1 MYMIPIFHSIARCL
15 MCSAS
20 RPGAGDWVRETGQSS
35 CSLCATGS
43 YLSQHCTRS
52 HPPGEQNLNLKF
64 FHFIFHSLTDTF
76 RWCAGASQCLQC
88 VAGSYA
94 SAPGLSTCSQC
105 GTGSY
110 SNGSGASSCRSCQDT
125 IATSPESSNCAIP
138 GSSPSSTLVVA
149 LCSSIGGCF
158 VLGVIL
164 FIVWKRRS
172 GIRSAWDG
180 SKSSAVAPSKETEDS
195 DPQPTFQDSEFDNLT
210 NNNPDPA
217 VSGDE
222 RQRIFEILKSCG
234 EFNVDLEY
242 LIAETPSELQAGG
255 DAESAH
261 GLEVRMCIP
270 SGDANVGVRWLLG
283 VEGIQQ
289 EVGELLRTLDEEP
302 AKKIQGWLDYILKET
317 TDEKEFPNGIRDK
330 GRGNVTLEHFVNH
343 RKAKDAKL
351 SKAEVVALRFYTT
364 HAFAYINMPL
374 RDSKRFKN
382 NERCPLPYT
391 TLLAEKGIKKLRSGA
406 SSLSPRVVW
415 RGMSNLECSEHFM
428 KNGGTEFAFMSTSTD
443 LEVALRYSLS
453 KFPLL
458 FRIVPAGFLSC
469 GVDVEWLSAFPHEQE
484 ILFPPLTYLRPTGAA
499 DCIEWRT
506 PAGLKICVTVVEV
519 KPSIP

>member
-43 YLSQHCTRS
+43 YLSQH
-52 HPPGEQNLNLKF
+52 
-64 FHFIFHSLTDTF
+64 
-76 RWCAGASQCLQC
+76 GASQCLQC